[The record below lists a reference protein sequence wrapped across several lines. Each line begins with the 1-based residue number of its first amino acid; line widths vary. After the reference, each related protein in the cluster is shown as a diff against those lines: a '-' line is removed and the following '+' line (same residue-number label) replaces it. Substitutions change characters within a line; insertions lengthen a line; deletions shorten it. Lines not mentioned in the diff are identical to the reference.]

1 MHQPSL
7 TDFFSGFQKPIRD
20 ALRGVVTIADTT
32 EDLLEPAA
40 QLLPEPIRNRF
51 RDALSACENAG
62 KRLVYAPINP
72 GHIQQASEFVQ
83 GLANDRESLES
94 CAAVI
99 CHAWEHL
106 QKTGAEHRFLIS
118 ETLLAGKLTRLPEN
132 TSSPGTTAAALLGM
146 LRNSNVI
153 GLMPGVTS
161 GIAGDERNAIDLALT
176 AIVVWLLS
184 DRDGEIAGEEKLLDL
199 SSALITAVSED
210 VLGVID
216 QPDELAALLLHVSA
230 HL

>member
-7 TDFFSGFQKPIRD
+7 TDFFSGFRKPIRD

-51 RDALSACENAG
+51 RDALSACESAG
-62 KRLVYAPINP
+62 KRLVYAPIDP
-72 GHIQQASEFVQ
+72 DRVRRAAEFVQ

-94 CAAVI
+94 CAAVV

-106 QKTGAEHRFLIS
+106 QKSGAEHRFLIS
-118 ETLLAGKLTRLPEN
+118 ETLLAGKLTRLPDN
-132 TSSPGTTAAALLGM
+132 TSSPGATAAALLGM

-153 GLMPGVTS
+153 GLMPGVAS
-161 GIAGDERNAIDLALT
+161 GIPGGERDATDLALT

-184 DRDGEIAGEEKLLDL
+184 ARDDGIAGEEKLLDL

-210 VLGVID
+210 VLGAID

>member
-7 TDFFSGFQKPIRD
+7 TEFFAGFQKPIRD
-20 ALRGVVTIADTT
+20 TLRGVVTIADTT
-32 EDLLEPAA
+32 EDLLEPAT
-40 QLLPEPIRNRF
+40 QLLPAAIRNRF

-62 KRLVYAPINP
+62 KRLVYAPIDP
-72 GHIQQASEFVQ
+72 AHVRRAADLVQ
-83 GLANDRESLES
+83 GLANDRESMES

-106 QKTGAEHRFLIS
+106 QKTGTEHRFLIS

-132 TSSPGTTAAALLGM
+132 ASSPGTTAATLLGM

-161 GIAGDERNAIDLALT
+161 GIAGDGRDATDLALT
-176 AIVVWLLS
+176 AIIVWLLS
-184 DRDGEIAGEEKLLDL
+184 AREGEIAGEEKLLDL
-199 SSALITAVSED
+199 SSALIIAVSED
-210 VLGVID
+210 VLEVID
-216 QPDELAALLLHVSA
+216 QPDELAALLLHASA